1 MSTIAIFGFTGYV
14 GGHITTEA
22 LRRGHDVIGIS
33 RSEISDSDS
42 DSAATARTGSISD
55 RALVRDVAKR
65 ASTLVVA
72 VHAAVDG
79 APFLPGLVP
88 SLLESAATSG
98 SRIGFVGGAGNLLIA
113 AGGPRLV
120 DTPEFPAFAKTEAES
135 QAEALKALQASD
147 SPADWFY
154 LSPAAGF
161 GPHAPGE
168 RTGVYRIGGEVL
180 LTDADGN
187 SYISGADYAVAF
199 LDEIDTPN
207 HHRQPLSVA
216 Y

>member
-14 GGHITTEA
+14 GGHITAEA

-33 RSEISDSDS
+33 RSEVPDSD
-42 DSAATARTGSISD
+42 AAVTAITGSITD
-55 RALVRDVAKR
+55 QELVRDVAQR

-72 VHAAVDG
+72 VHGSVDG

-88 SLLESAATSG
+88 SLLEAAAAAG
-98 SRIGFVGGAGNLLIA
+98 SRLGFVGGAGNLLVA
-113 AGGPRLV
+113 AGGPRVV

-135 QAEALKALQASD
+135 QAEALKALQASE
-147 SPADWFY
+147 SAADWFY
-154 LSPAAGF
+154 VSPAAGF
-161 GPHAPGE
+161 GPQAPGE
-168 RTGVYRIGGEVL
+168 RTGSFRVGGDIL

-187 SYISGADYAVAF
+187 SYISGADYAIAF
-199 LDEIDTPN
+199 LDEIDTPK
-207 HHRQPLSVA
+207 HHQQPFSVA